1 MYIFE
6 GMRFVKKLVTGQL
19 SLPMTFWGWGICV
32 GMLIGLI
39 GMAGIRT
46 GYLFLVPL
54 VFTLKTIL
62 FCAVLSGL
70 TLILRKK
77 ITVLG
82 AIAFFIVLVLVIM
95 GIVMVIGFSSLLF
108 K

>member
-1 MYIFE
+1 
-6 GMRFVKKLVTGQL
+6 
-19 SLPMTFWGWGICV
+19 MTFWGWGICG

-82 AIAFFIVLVLVIM
+82 AIAFFIVLVQVIM

>member
-1 MYIFE
+1 ML
-6 GMRFVKKLVTGQL
+6 KKLVTGQL
-19 SLPMTFWGWGICV
+19 SLPMTFWGWGICG

-39 GMAGIRT
+39 GMAGIPT
-46 GYLFLVPL
+46 GYLFVVPL
-54 VFTLKTIL
+54 VFILKTIL

-82 AIAFFIVLVLVIM
+82 AIAFFIVLVQVIM